1 MMRTHTRARAGF
13 SLVELVVAITIL
25 SVIGVALSKMVIG
38 QTRTFQI
45 DNGARRARMTGRSAM
60 NILTT
65 DLRMVQDWGA
75 IDSIDTVN
83 NRWID
88 LKVPV
93 AFGIVCEVNA
103 GTVVLSIVAVDSFQT
118 ASSKYAGYAVR
129 NPSSGLYAY
138 SNATSS
144 DTIKATNATRCHG
157 GVGAPSIAADTFPF
171 SGRRGNVYVAS
182 PAPPAGAVVG
192 APAFVYQS
200 VRYQFDTSTV
210 YSKRYGLFRKI
221 RGRGNTD
228 TLSEELIAP
237 FEGSARFRYYTNPWK
252 YRDTVTKTAPTDL
265 NTIRGL
271 QIYLP
276 AQASDTV
283 PGAKT
288 PRKATTTMSVFF
300 KNVRMQ

>member
-1 MMRTHTRARAGF
+1 MMRAHTRARAGF
-13 SLVELVVAITIL
+13 SLVELIVAITIM
-25 SVIGVALSKMVIG
+25 SIIGVALSKMVIG
-38 QTRTFQI
+38 QSRTFQI

-65 DLRMVQDWGA
+65 DLRMVQDFGA
-75 IDSIDTVN
+75 VDSIDTAK
-83 NRWID
+83 NRWVD
-88 LKVPV
+88 VKVPV

-103 GTVVLSIVAVDSFQT
+103 GNVVLSIVAVDSFQT

-129 NPSSGLYAY
+129 NSSSGLYAY
-138 SNATSS
+138 SSATSS
-144 DTIKATNATRCHG
+144 DTIKVTDPTRCHG
-157 GVGAPSIAADTFPF
+157 TPAIYADTFPLAA
-171 SGRRGNVYVAS
+171 RKGNVYLAS
-182 PAPPAGAVVG
+182 PAPPAGATVG

-200 VRYQFDTSTV
+200 VRYQFDTSTI
-210 YSKRYGLFRKI
+210 YSKRLGLFRKI

-228 TLSEELIAP
+228 SLSEELIAP
-237 FEGSARFRYYTNPWK
+237 FDTSARFRYYTNPWT
-252 YRDTVTKTAPTDL
+252 YHDTVTTTAPANV

-283 PGAKT
+283 PGSKA

-300 KNVRMQ
+300 KNVRSQ

>member
-1 MMRTHTRARAGF
+1 MMRAHTRTRAGF

-25 SVIGVALSKMVIG
+25 SVIGVALSKMIIG
-38 QTRTFQI
+38 QSRTFQI

-60 NILTT
+60 NILTS
-65 DLRMVQDWGA
+65 DFRMVQDYGA
-75 IDSIDTVN
+75 IDSIDTAN

-88 LKVPV
+88 VRVPV
-93 AFGIVCEVNA
+93 AFGIVCEANA
-103 GTVVLSIVAVDSFQT
+103 GNVVLSVVAVDSFQV

-129 NPSSGLYAY
+129 NSSTGLYGY
-138 SNATSS
+138 SNAGAS
-144 DTIKATNATRCHG
+144 DTIKVTDASRCHG
-157 GVGAPSIAADTFPF
+157 GIGAPSIAADTWPTA
-171 SGRRGNVYVAS
+171 GRRGKVYLAS
-182 PAPPAGAVVG
+182 PAPPAGATVG

-228 TLSEELIAP
+228 TLTEELIAP
-237 FEGSARFRYYTNPWK
+237 FEGSARFRYYTNPWTTK
-252 YRDTVTKTAPTDL
+252 DTVTTTAPANL

-283 PGAKT
+283 PGATK
-288 PRKATTTMSVFF
+288 PRKATTTFSVFF
-300 KNVRMQ
+300 KNVRSQ